1 MKKIIL
7 FKSLFIILAII
18 TITSCY
24 SNKNINSV
32 ATLTLINNSCADCHI
47 KLMKDL
53 DNYLGVNESDGF
65 ISQDSS
71 IIVIN
76 VSYNMKLT
84 SIEEINSFIIS
95 EGFDIYTK

>member
-1 MKKIIL
+1 MKKFIL
-7 FKSLFIILAII
+7 FKSLFILLVVLISS
-18 TITSCY
+18 SCY

-47 KLMKDL
+47 KLMEDL
-53 DNYLGVNESDGF
+53 DSYPGINESDGF

-95 EGFDIYTK
+95 QGFDIYSK